1 MSDPAAWIRCHV
13 CFWKPSSS
21 SSGNRNK
28 KLFLLNCRHLVC
40 GECAT
45 KAREPA
51 HNKDGFVATCPMCHA
66 KPVRSVELSGSNKV
80 PPQIA
85 SLFSNQMKVLKQVQE
100 TAGFQTSQYNNL
112 SRKMISAL
120 AKEKDGIQAKV
131 QQENRRMGELT
142 KELQNTNAELA
153 ELEAYKAS
161 LASEL
166 KNKERAKAG
175 KGPRKPGSNSS
186 GSERGR
192 GNNASYIIGRDS
204 DHQVAPPLATS
215 GFGAFQLHQ
224 RGSRRNSTKE
234 GGPASA
240 LPPTASGFGAFQL
253 HQRGSRRNSAKEAGG
268 DFFAGGGPNVG
279 GAVVRRQAPVYADL
293 GAAKA
298 GRRGGSGGS
307 SLGSTKNYGSMPL
320 NDPDDF
326 KSPPWVPK
334 RPQLFK

>member
-166 KNKERAKAG
+166 KNLERTKAG

-192 GNNASYIIGRDS
+192 GNMAPYNIGRDS
-204 DHQVAPPLATS
+204 DHQTAPPPPPTS

-224 RGSRRNSTKE
+224 GGSRRNSAQE
-234 GGPASA
+234 GASA
-240 LPPTASGFGAFQL
+240 PPPTSGFGAFQL
-253 HQRGSRRNSAKEAGG
+253 HQGGGGSRRNSAKEAGG
-268 DFFAGGGPNVG
+268 DFFGVGGGVNPG
-279 GAVVRRQAPVYADL
+279 G
-293 GAAKA
+293 A
-298 GRRGGSGGS
+298 GRRGSAS
-307 SLGSTKNYGSMPL
+307 SSTRHYGSMPL
-320 NDPDDF
+320 KDLDDF